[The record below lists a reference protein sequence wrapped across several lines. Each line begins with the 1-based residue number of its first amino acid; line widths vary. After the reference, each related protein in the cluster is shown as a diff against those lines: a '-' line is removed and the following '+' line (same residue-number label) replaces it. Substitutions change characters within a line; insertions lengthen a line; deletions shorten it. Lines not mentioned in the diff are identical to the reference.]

1 MKLINRWSMIG
12 FNIFVLFLLM
22 SSVATAQNAV
32 QVPHQSLPS
41 FLGYV
46 EDEFIVVLSPEARR
60 RVTVTQGQG
69 GKPQVNLPSINALT
83 NQYGVQ
89 RFQRQFPNA
98 KAQTAISQFVDLTG
112 HYKVLLKPRRD
123 LTQALHAFEA
133 NPHVDHVEKIGV
145 HTLSLTPNDPYYE
158 NSPNPS
164 FPFDQWH
171 YRAPY
176 GIDASS
182 AWDSETGDSSVLIGM
197 LDSGTRYFHQDLG
210 GNSAPWGPGN
220 PFAGGNIFINSN
232 EIPGNGTDDD
242 MNGFVDDT
250 IGWDFVSNA
259 SGFGVTCIDQDCSG
273 SDNDPDDGNGHGTHT
288 SGTVGAITN
297 NNVLVAGIAGGSGAG
312 NGVKIV
318 PLRIGFHAKYR
329 GQTTGVVRMDWAAEA
344 MNYLADLVDAGQN
357 VAAVNCSWGSSNSG
371 GLNAAVDNLLAHDV
385 MVIHAAGNSNSST
398 ADFLGTK
405 AGVMNVAATDRNGN
419 GASFTNHGSW
429 VDVAAPGVDIVST
442 YRSPSDPDPNNHYI
456 ASMSGTSMS
465 APHICGIAALLESCD
480 ASLSQSDKFNLIV
493 NNVNQYFD
501 NRDLG
506 SGIANAD
513 WALTAAGCGVVCDIV
528 AGFSATPTS
537 GTASLVVSFTDLSTG
552 NGITSW
558 SWDFGD
564 DNTSTTQNPQ
574 HTYIA
579 AGTYTVS
586 LTAFN
591 SDCDKT
597 ETKTAFIT
605 VSVPPIAD
613 FSSDLTSGNEPLTVT
628 FTDLSSGTPTSW
640 LWNFG
645 DGGTS
650 TAQHPSHTY
659 TAVGTYPVALT
670 ATNGAGSDTAT
681 KVGYIT
687 VNEATTPTEM
697 SVFDIVV
704 TKQNLGRGDKQ
715 GEAVVTVH
723 DDAGNPV
730 ANASVTGVFSGKTSD
745 SRSGDTDGKGQV
757 TFASRVARGGGEWCF
772 EVTAVQ
778 DPLTLNYNP
787 SSNTVTKSCESGDVF

>member
-1 MKLINRWSMIG
+1 
-12 FNIFVLFLLM
+12 VLF
-22 SSVATAQNAV
+22 
-32 QVPHQSLPS
+32 
-41 FLGYV
+41 
-46 EDEFIVVLSPEARR
+46 
-60 RVTVTQGQG
+60 
-69 GKPQVNLPSINALT
+69 
-83 NQYGVQ
+83 
-89 RFQRQFPNA
+89 
-98 KAQTAISQFVDLTG
+98 
-112 HYKVLLKPRRD
+112 
-123 LTQALHAFEA
+123 
-133 NPHVDHVEKIGV
+133 
-145 HTLSLTPNDPYYE
+145 
-158 NSPNPS
+158 
-164 FPFDQWH
+164 
-171 YRAPY
+171 
-176 GIDASS
+176 
-182 AWDSETGDSSVLIGM
+182 
-197 LDSGTRYFHQDLG
+197 
-210 GNSAPWGPGN
+210 
-220 PFAGGNIFINSN
+220 
-232 EIPGNGTDDD
+232 
-242 MNGFVDDT
+242 
-250 IGWDFVSNA
+250 
-259 SGFGVTCIDQDCSG
+259 
-273 SDNDPDDGNGHGTHT
+273 
-288 SGTVGAITN
+288 
-297 NNVLVAGIAGGSGAG
+297 
-312 NGVKIV
+312 
-318 PLRIGFHAKYR
+318 
-329 GQTTGVVRMDWAAEA
+329 
-344 MNYLADLVDAGQN
+344 
-357 VAAVNCSWGSSNSG
+357 
-371 GLNAAVDNLLAHDV
+371 
-385 MVIHAAGNSNSST
+385 
-398 ADFLGTK
+398 
-405 AGVMNVAATDRNGN
+405 
-419 GASFTNHGSW
+419 
-429 VDVAAPGVDIVST
+429 
-442 YRSPSDPDPNNHYI
+442 RS
-456 ASMSGTSMS
+456 
-465 APHICGIAALLESCD
+465 LLESCD
-480 ASLSQSDKFNLIV
+480 ASLSQSAKFNLIV

-513 WALTAAGCGVVCDIV
+513 LALTAAGCGVVCDIV
-528 AGFSATPTS
+528 ADFSATPTS
-537 GTASLVVSFTDLSTG
+537 GTASLVVGFTDLSTG

-564 DNTSTTQNPQ
+564 GNTSTTQNPQ
-574 HTYIA
+574 HTYTA

-591 SDCDKT
+591 SDCDNT